1 MDRHDRDV
9 AEQWFRRRGLP
20 AVVRGKPAQLLVRI
34 VPGEVFLLL
43 FLGFAAGL
51 AAILDR
57 NEEELDRLMHG
68 GAFALFALGMLV
80 CFAVL
85 PPLGAWLA
93 AKWVRVRVL
102 DRRGT
107 ATAAVV
113 AAFFVVVNPVVDWLT
128 PPYYSLPGGFAVQ
141 VGLLVVLLVAA
152 FFGGGSILGWAL
164 RAAFRQLGR
173 LGDLTSRALPLLLL
187 FTVFGFFTT
196 ELWQVAAE
204 LSRHQMWLVVGL
216 FSVIAI
222 LFLMSTLSDEVHSL
236 TGTDA
241 VEPEPGKLVGTPF
254 ADGAASGAPTVP
266 LRKLERW
273 NLVLVLVL
281 TQILQTLVLSVL
293 TFVFFV
299 VFGMITI
306 KDSVIKAWVTHD
318 PTTGKL
324 FGFEVPA
331 PNELLQVSLFIAAFS
346 ALYFAAA
353 AVTDSNYRRS
363 FFDPLVRHMAT
374 SLLARDVYLSRL
386 PRKQR
391 DPEVDEI
398 SA

>member
-1 MDRHDRDV
+1 MDQHDRDV

-43 FLGFAAGL
+43 FMGFSAGV

-57 NEEELDRLMHG
+57 TEEDLDRMLET
-68 GAFALFALGMLV
+68 GAFALLFLGLLLGLV
-80 CFAVL
+80 VL
-85 PPLGAWLA
+85 PPLGAWVA

-107 ATAAVV
+107 TAAAVV
-113 AAFFVVVNPVVDWLT
+113 AAFFVVVNPVVDRLT
-128 PPYYSLPGGFAVQ
+128 PPHYSLPGGIAVQ
-141 VGLLVVLLVAA
+141 LGLLVVLLVAA

-187 FTVFGFFTT
+187 FTVFGFYTT
-196 ELWQVAAE
+196 EIWQVAAE

-236 TGTDA
+236 TGMDA
-241 VEPEPGKLVGTPF
+241 VEPEPGKLAGTPF
-254 ADGAASGAPTVP
+254 ANGVAPEAHAVP

-299 VFGMITI
+299 VFGVITI
-306 KDSVIKAWVTHD
+306 KDSVIKAWIGHD

-324 FGFEVPA
+324 FGFAVPP

-374 SLLARDVYLSRL
+374 SLVARDVYLSRL
-386 PRKQR
+386 PAKRHAETMR
-391 DPEVDEI
+391 
-398 SA
+398 

>member
-1 MDRHDRDV
+1 MDQHDRDI

-20 AVVRGKPAQLLVRI
+20 AVVKGKPAQLLVRI

-43 FLGFAAGL
+43 FLGFSAGV

-57 NEEELDRLMHG
+57 SEEDLDRLMKTG
-68 GAFALFALGMLV
+68 EFALLFIGLLL
-80 CFAVL
+80 CLAVL
-85 PPLGAWLA
+85 PPLGAWFA
-93 AKWVRVRVL
+93 AKWVRMRVL

-113 AAFFVVVNPVVDWLT
+113 AAVFVVVNPVVDRLT
-128 PPYYSLPGGFAVQ
+128 PPHYSLPGGAAVQ
-141 VGLLVVLLVAA
+141 VGLLVALLVAA

-187 FTVFGFFTT
+187 FTVFGFYTT
-196 ELWQVAAE
+196 EIWQVAAE

-236 TGTDA
+236 TGKDA
-241 VEPEPGKLVGTPF
+241 VEPEPGKLDGTPF
-254 ADGAASGAPTVP
+254 AAGAATEAPSAP

-299 VFGMITI
+299 VFGVITI
-306 KDSVIKAWVTHD
+306 KDSVIKAWIGHD

-324 FGFEVPA
+324 FGFEVPP

-374 SLLARDVYLSRL
+374 SLAARDIYLARLRADRST
-386 PRKQR
+386 
-391 DPEVDEI
+391 VD
-398 SA
+398 